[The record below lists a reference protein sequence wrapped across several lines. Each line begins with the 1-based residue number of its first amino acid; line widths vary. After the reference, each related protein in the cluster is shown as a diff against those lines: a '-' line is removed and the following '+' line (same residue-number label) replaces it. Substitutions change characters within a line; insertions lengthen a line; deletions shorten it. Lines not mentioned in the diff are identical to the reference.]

1 MRENEREEE
10 KVRKWKQGGLGDQ
23 GMRERGGDE
32 SE

>member
-10 KVRKWKQGGLGDQ
+10 KMRKWKQGGLGDQ
-23 GMRERGGDE
+23 GMRERGDE